1 MNLHFYEITESK
13 ISEFPSWKI
22 SITDRSIFVF
32 KRFSIPSIGKYPLG
46 YQNAQNQ
53 KIRCFHHRCITWYAF
68 PLGMTV
74 PLRGVTFDKS
84 NAIVILHNGTIV
96 PSKITCAPFGG
107 QNHKNQKDMDR
118 KRTSLRSDL
127 FLSMSFCHHI
137 KITKIRSAHLHVSQN
152 H

>member
-53 KIRCFHHRCITWYAF
+53 KY
-68 PLGMTV
+68 
-74 PLRGVTFDKS
+74 GVFIID
-84 NAIVILHNGTIV
+84 V
-96 PSKITCAPFGG
+96 
-107 QNHKNQKDMDR
+107 
-118 KRTSLRSDL
+118 
-127 FLSMSFCHHI
+127 
-137 KITKIRSAHLHVSQN
+137 
-152 H
+152 